1 MLQHQLLLRSALHGL
16 GRRRLAL
23 WKLMGGGAEFHP
35 GIELAAHVP
44 LKNMPNE
51 FLRNCNKPRCG
62 IGAGALQRQA
72 KYGAAV

>member
-1 MLQHQLLLRSALHGL
+1 
-16 GRRRLAL
+16 
-23 WKLMGGGAEFHP
+23 MGGGAEFHP